1 MARNLLRGYPHGVA
15 CDSRDP
21 MVSPTPSL
29 PPEFRLFSDVLAA
42 PVLMQCLPRVLPA
55 HICEPPKRF
64 NHLWYHFCE
73 CLCDPE
79 VEIRADQGWLW
90 GEGLPALL

>member
-1 MARNLLRGYPHGVA
+1 MASNPVARLFPRDGVQGPGPNGLA
-15 CDSRDP
+15 H
-21 MVSPTPSL
+21 TLL

-55 HICEPPKRF
+55 YL
-64 NHLWYHFCE
+64 HLRAQSERLTTFGTV
-73 CLCDPE
+73 LCVYLCA

-90 GEGLPALL
+90 GEGYHR

>member
-1 MARNLLRGYPHGVA
+1 MTSPLHGLMTVASSQWPATPLRGYPHGVA
-15 CDSRDP
+15 CKGQDP

-55 HICEPPKRF
+55 YVGEPVRK
-64 NHLWYHFCE
+64 
-73 CLCDPE
+73 
-79 VEIRADQGWLW
+79 V
-90 GEGLPALL
+90 